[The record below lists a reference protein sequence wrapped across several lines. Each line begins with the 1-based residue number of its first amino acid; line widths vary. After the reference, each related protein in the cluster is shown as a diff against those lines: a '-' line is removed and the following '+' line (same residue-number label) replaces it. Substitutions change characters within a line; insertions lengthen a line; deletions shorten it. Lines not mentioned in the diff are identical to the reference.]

1 MTSSPGL
8 MELSDPP
15 EALSDP
21 FGSFPLSDPTI
32 TLGDIEAEASSP
44 TLPHANSVNPTA
56 THNTAPLSS
65 DFLEIPL
72 SQANFLPPLPAL
84 YDQLGKEALT
94 SFRMKIRP
102 IKPLGLSRNEQVTE
116 RPDSKRPGPNR
127 TGLYPHQVT

>member
-8 MELSDPP
+8 MQLSDPP
-15 EALSDP
+15 EVLSDP

-32 TLGDIEAEASSP
+32 ILGDTEAGASSP

-72 SQANFLPPLPAL
+72 SEAKKLFCHLSPP
-84 YDQLGKEALT
+84 YT
-94 SFRMKIRP
+94 T
-102 IKPLGLSRNEQVTE
+102 N
-116 RPDSKRPGPNR
+116 
-127 TGLYPHQVT
+127 